1 MAASPW
7 LLLLCVAAG
16 AVVLQARAQPDRKGF
31 ISIDCGLSEETGY
44 VDETTKLSYAADA
57 GFIDAGTN
65 HNIAAEF
72 VTPSVGKPRYTVRSF
87 EGTRNCYTLRS
98 LVPGDKYII
107 RAMFM
112 YGNYD
117 GLDRPPVFDL
127 YIGVNYWHTVDMRDP
142 EKFEGIDEVM
152 LKEAIVVVPDNFV
165 QMCLVNTGDGTP
177 FISSLELRP
186 LNKTH
191 YPQATVAQGLRVKSR
206 MNFGPTD
213 AVIVRYPDDPQD
225 RIWPPTYNK
234 NFWTE
239 ITTTQ
244 KVQNLDND
252 LFGAPSAVLQTAIR
266 PLNASEDIWG
276 ATIGWTSQPT
286 TMDPSPGY
294 IIILHFAELQVL
306 PSNAVRELNVLLF
319 GDPWYTRGF
328 TPGYLYD
335 TVAYNTI
342 PFTSNFRRWYSIR
355 IEASGNATLPPFI
368 NAAEIFSIFPTTNVG
383 TDSQDGMSCKK
394 LISLLQTNYPR

>member
-1 MAASPW
+1 
-7 LLLLCVAAG
+7 
-16 AVVLQARAQPDRKGF
+16 
-31 ISIDCGLSEETGY
+31 
-44 VDETTKLSYAADA
+44 
-57 GFIDAGTN
+57 
-65 HNIAAEF
+65 
-72 VTPSVGKPRYTVRSF
+72 
-87 EGTRNCYTLRS
+87 
-98 LVPGDKYII
+98 
-107 RAMFM
+107 
-112 YGNYD
+112 
-117 GLDRPPVFDL
+117 VFDL

-165 QMCLVNTGDGTP
+165 HMCLVNTGDGTP

-186 LNKTH
+186 LNKTQ

-206 MNFGPTD
+206 MNFGPTN
-213 AVIVRYPDDPQD
+213 AVIVRYPDDQQD
-225 RIWPPTYNK
+225 RIWSPTYNK
-234 NFWTE
+234 NLWTE

-355 IEASGNATLPPFI
+355 IKASGNATLPPFI